1 MATTQQS
8 IDKLNKYT
16 ERLEL
21 LNKQLENV
29 NKNTKEYKR
38 LTAEKA
44 QVEQKAEKASKEL
57 SNAQGKLS
65 STLKN
70 HKPLIDK
77 ANDAQKRF
85 NNTTSA
91 GTTVTKG
98 FFSRLKTA
106 TGTLFRYGLAYR
118 AINIAGQ
125 IFNEITVK
133 SVQRAIR
140 LEKAL
145 SDVAAVANLSSG
157 EVSRLKDTVFEVAGV
172 TSLTALEVVELQKQ
186 LAKLGTSVT
195 DIENLTGPVAILSQ
209 ALGEE
214 PGGVA
219 AILKKTL
226 NQFQATTDESNRFAN
241 VLVGAVNE
249 TALSLNDLG
258 TALQY
263 VGPLAAQSGV
273 SFEQTA
279 SFLGIL
285 ADNGFTASRAGTG
298 LRNVLLES
306 AKSGKTFSE
315 FLEELSKRNLDVSRA
330 TDLFGKRGAA
340 AAIVLAN
347 NTEKVKSL
355 SEELEKSDRLFL
367 ANAKQMA
374 NTRGQLDILSS
385 AYDKAST
392 RLGNYITKTDIFLS
406 LIAVF
411 DRESAGVASAY
422 RIIAD
427 STEETVEAVDKL
439 TESQRKFGDGANPVI
454 DKAELVRQAFDA
466 IKDTVDISKDDFL
479 KRFNDELEKT
489 GNVQTALTNVSGTWN
504 GELNEAA
511 LTIKALIDLTAEQSQ
526 VQDDLYISTEANN
539 DVVKRF
545 NKEYAGLLDLTKD
558 GIQVEKEKAIIQ
570 GQIETEIKRLKKETF
585 EAAKKGDI
593 EQLKII
599 NKRIALLENL
609 KTETGKLEADEET
622 FADRKKKRLKEEE
635 DALKRAFQERLDNIQ
650 KTLDSEIDA
659 INAITEVEL
668 AGAKNSEEAAQI
680 RIKQE
685 KLTQAAYANSLK
697 SVQELSGEFPKF
709 ADRIADVASNYEK
722 FTKFTQSDIGA
733 EGIGILSDYKKEFE
747 ELGKKLKDNEI
758 SLGEYAAQEDALEA
772 SLISSITTLKNST
785 AANQELKDMLDK
797 VVVSYLETKKGVDD
811 YVESTDDAVKTTKL
825 LGKTLVQD
833 LTIEEA
839 IGMSLAATSDAISNF
854 NDTAL
859 ENTKAR
865 LEAEKDEIAARYE
878 TEEDILKSQLNNQ
891 LITESQYRQKQK
903 ELRKAQ
909 IAEENEIDKKIF
921 ESEKKRDRQNAT
933 TGYLQALASIIPN
946 LIVYDKEANPIG
958 LSIKAALSGALA
970 TAAYGAELAAI
981 SQRKF
986 VGKKFAEG
994 GMVNGP
1000 SHAEGGVPFSVQG
1013 RGGYEMEGG
1022 EYIVNKR
1029 ATSMH
1034 RDLLERINKSG
1045 RTKATAGS
1053 YKFAEGG
1060 LVSSPLNESVDYLKA
1075 IAEATTST
1083 AIGVSKPVRAYVAD
1097 KDLRGNAT
1105 ERRIRD
1111 RNDRI

>member
-57 SNAQGKLS
+57 SNAQGRLS

-91 GTTVTKG
+91 GTKVTKG
-98 FFSRLKTA
+98 FFGRLKTA

-118 AINIAGQ
+118 AINIAAQ
-125 IFNEITVK
+125 IFNEITIK
-133 SVQRAIR
+133 SVQRAIQ

-145 SDVAAVANLSSG
+145 ADVAAIANLSSDD
-157 EVSRLKDTVFEVAGV
+157 VSRLKDTVFEVAGV

-186 LAKLGTSVT
+186 LAKLGTSVS
-195 DIENLTGPVAILSQ
+195 DIENLTGPVAVLAQ

-249 TALSLNDLG
+249 TALSLNELG

-279 SFLGIL
+279 AFLGIL

-306 AKSGKTFSE
+306 SKSGKTFSE
-315 FLEELSKRNLDVSRA
+315 FLQELSERNLDVARA

-347 NTEKVKSL
+347 NTEKVKNL

-392 RLGNYITKTDIFLS
+392 RLGSYITKTDIFLS

-427 STEETVEAVDKL
+427 STEATVEAVDKL
-439 TESQRKFGDGANPVI
+439 TESQRKFGDGANPVV
-454 DKAELVRQAFDA
+454 DKAKLVSQAFDA

-479 KRFNDELEKT
+479 QRFNKELKET
-489 GNVQTALTNVSGTWN
+489 GNVQTALTNISGTWN

-511 LTIKALIDLTAEQSQ
+511 LTVKALIDLTAEQSQ

-545 NKEYAGLLDLTKD
+545 NKEYSGLLDLTKD
-558 GIQVEKEKAIIQ
+558 GIQVEKEKAIVQ
-570 GQIETEIKRLKKETF
+570 SQIETEIARLKKETF
-585 EAAKKGDI
+585 EAAKKGDV

-599 NKRIALLENL
+599 NKRIALLENI

-622 FADRKKKRLKEEE
+622 FADRKKKRLKDEEA
-635 DALKRAFQERLDNIQ
+635 ALKKAFQERLDNIQ
-650 KTLDSEIDA
+650 ETLDSEIDA

-668 AGAKNSEEAAQI
+668 AGAKSSEEAAQI

-709 ADRIADVASNYEK
+709 ADRIADVAGNYEK

-733 EGIGILSDYKKEFE
+733 EGIGIISDYKKEFE
-747 ELGKKLKDNEI
+747 QLGKKLKDGEI
-758 SLGEYAAQEDALEA
+758 SLGEYATQEDALEA

-785 AANQELKDMLDK
+785 EANQELKDMLDK
-797 VVVSYLETKKGVDD
+797 VVVSYLEAKKGADD
-811 YVESTDDAVKTTKL
+811 YVESTEDSVKTTKL

-833 LTIEEA
+833 LSIEEA
-839 IGMSLAATSDAISNF
+839 IGMSLATTADAISNF

-865 LEAEKDEIAARYE
+865 LEAEKDAIAARYE

-891 LITESQYRQKQK
+891 LITENQFRSKQK
-903 ELRKAQ
+903 DIRKAQ
-909 IAEENEIDKKIF
+909 IAEENEVDKKIF

-933 TGYLQALASIIPN
+933 TGYLQALAS
-946 LIVYDKEANPIG
+946 Y
-958 LSIKAALSGALA
+958 
-970 TAAYGAELAAI
+970 
-981 SQRKF
+981 
-986 VGKKFAEG
+986 
-994 GMVNGP
+994 
-1000 SHAEGGVPFSVQG
+1000 H
-1013 RGGYEMEGG
+1013 
-1022 EYIVNKR
+1022 
-1029 ATSMH
+1029 
-1034 RDLLERINKSG
+1034 
-1045 RTKATAGS
+1045 TK
-1053 YKFAEGG
+1053 
-1060 LVSSPLNESVDYLKA
+1060 LNC
-1075 IAEATTST
+1075 I
-1083 AIGVSKPVRAYVAD
+1083 
-1097 KDLRGNAT
+1097 
-1105 ERRIRD
+1105 
-1111 RNDRI
+1111 